1 MFDIYAHHWPGVV
14 FIDHWHSNTWRKSA
28 EKNEEHLTHVWM
40 LNVRAWLVLVT
51 YLCQKAIK
59 KCYSYSVARIIWD
72 PLETHRYVIVRCQ
85 CKQFQCSIY
94 SNMTFIRWRKTQIVN
109 LYSKLIRAQCRIL
122 IETRAIPMF
131 IFPHLL
137 NYSQKKTFLSIC
149 CYIFNV
155 LQYFTSFYFP
165 LHTFAWIFALHAP
178 KLCCET
184 NITKITVPSPNM
196 WIAAVS
202 FFCTQNVVAQLI
214 RYWNKNRAN
223 FSMRKKNNQSDDT
236 VSSANP
242 NKNQKE
248 WGKSFH
254 I

>member
-1 MFDIYAHHWPGVV
+1 MSKIRDKFVCVAWRKIVSSSNFSHFHGINLIRIVIALNGWGGNMFDIYAHHWPGVV

-122 IETRAIPMF
+122 IARDTRNSNVHISTF
-131 IFPHLL
+131 VELL
-137 NYSQKKTFLSIC
+137 
-149 CYIFNV
+149 
-155 LQYFTSFYFP
+155 
-165 LHTFAWIFALHAP
+165 A
-178 KLCCET
+178 
-184 NITKITVPSPNM
+184 
-196 WIAAVS
+196 
-202 FFCTQNVVAQLI
+202 
-214 RYWNKNRAN
+214 
-223 FSMRKKNNQSDDT
+223 KKNILINLLLH
-236 VSSANP
+236 
-242 NKNQKE
+242 
-248 WGKSFH
+248 F
-254 I
+254 